1 MIIND
6 RRSGIDTRSEAEKLL
21 VGERRSGVDRRAM
34 GPAMPQAP
42 SNEQL
47 ALFARRVRRAMRDEK
62 GRAHFGVVNAEQ
74 DFSVYA
80 DVIRVVEWIE
90 RLGVVEAEPPV
101 RPTLR
106 KAVATVSC
114 ETQTS

>member
-1 MIIND
+1 
-6 RRSGIDTRSEAEKLL
+6 
-21 VGERRSGVDRRAM
+21 M
-34 GPAMPQAP
+34 GPSMPQAP

-62 GRAHFGVVNAEQ
+62 GRAHFGVANAEQ

-90 RLGVVEAEPPV
+90 RLSVVEAEQQV

-106 KAVATVSC
+106 KAVATAAG
-114 ETQTS
+114 ETQSP